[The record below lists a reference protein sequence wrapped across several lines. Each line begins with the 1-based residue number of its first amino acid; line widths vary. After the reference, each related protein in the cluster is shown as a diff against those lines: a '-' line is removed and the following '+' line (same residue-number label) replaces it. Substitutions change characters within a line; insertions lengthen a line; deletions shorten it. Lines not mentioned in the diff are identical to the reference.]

1 MKQFVKLLS
10 GGDLRSAGGS
20 NDAVLKV
27 RNEDDF
33 DELFKCLSYK
43 DRIVR
48 MRAADAIEKITL
60 KYPSYLFNHKSDLM
74 DLCCTVKEK
83 KLKWY
88 FALLVSRLN
97 LTENEKEIVWQR
109 LTGWALDEDE
119 SKRVRINSIQ
129 ALYEIAERD
138 NFYIKDFEL
147 AIDQVR
153 KENISSL
160 NARIERL
167 THHASL

>member
-1 MKQFVKLLS
+1 MIQFVKLLS
-10 GGDLRSAGGS
+10 GSEPRSAGRS

-27 RNEDDF
+27 RNDDDF

-43 DRIVR
+43 DRMVR

-60 KYPSYLFNHKSDLM
+60 KYPSYLFKHKSDLM

-83 KLKWY
+83 RLKGH
-88 FALLVSRLN
+88 FALLVPRLN
-97 LTENEKEIVWQR
+97 LTANEKEIVWQR
-109 LTGWALDEDE
+109 LTGWALDREE

-129 ALYEIAERD
+129 ALYEIAEGD

-147 AIDQVR
+147 AIDQVE
-153 KENISSL
+153 KENITSL
-160 NARIERL
+160 NARIKRL
-167 THHASL
+167 THHAPL